1 MNTLRKMFFALA
13 LLASGL
19 TIAAQEA
26 TEDPDVKYA
35 AELLKPETVA
45 PDFKILNNDNAKD
58 VSLSQ
63 FRGQFVVVEFW
74 ASWCPDCRK
83 DIPEVKKLV
92 ENYGQKGV
100 KFIGVSFDTDKA
112 AWQSCIEKNGMN
124 WLHGSELK
132 KWKNG
137 TQIDKDYK
145 VNWIPTYYLI
155 CPEGK
160 VILGTVQHQKIAAKL
175 ANLEANG
182 LLKVNGSDCK
192 NDSCGMAKGKNLVSG
207 MNCKKDSCGMTKGKA
222 CDCGMKC
229 KKGKAGMDNG
239 KACTNGMNCKEHM
252 NGMAEGKVCASSMN
266 CKKDSCGM
274 AKGKAC
280 DCGMKCKKDNTAMCK
295 GKACAADKNCK
306 KQQAATK
313 ASKKTVTKKK

>member
-1 MNTLRKMFFALA
+1 MNTLRKMFFAL
-13 LLASGL
+13 LLLTSGL

-45 PDFKILNNDNAKD
+45 PDFKILNNNNAKD

-92 ENYGQKGV
+92 ENYGNKGV
-100 KFIGVSFDTDKA
+100 KFIGVSFDTDKT
-112 AWQSCIEKNGMN
+112 AWKSCIEKNGMD
-124 WLHGSELK
+124 WLHSSELK
-132 KWKNG
+132 KWKAG

-175 ANLEANG
+175 ANLEAKG

-207 MNCKKDSCGMTKGKA
+207 MNCKEHMKGMAKGKA
-222 CDCGMKC
+222 CA
-229 KKGKAGMDNG
+229 AG
-239 KACTNGMNCKEHM
+239 
-252 NGMAEGKVCASSMN
+252 MN

-280 DCGMKCKKDNTAMCK
+280 DCGMKCKKSKAGMDNGKACTHGMNCK
-295 GKACAADKNCK
+295 EHMKGMAEGKACAADKNCK
-306 KQQAATK
+306 KQQTATK
-313 ASKKTVTKKK
+313 ASKKTVTKKSTVTKKK

>member
-1 MNTLRKMFFALA
+1 MNTLRKMFFAL
-13 LLASGL
+13 LLLTSGL

-92 ENYGQKGV
+92 ENYGNKGV
-100 KFIGVSFDTDKA
+100 KFIGVSFDTDKT
-112 AWQSCIEKNGMN
+112 AWKSCIEKNGMD
-124 WLHGSELK
+124 WLHSSELK
-132 KWKNG
+132 KWKAG

-175 ANLEANG
+175 ANLEAKG
-182 LLKVNGSDCK
+182 LLKVNSSDCK

-207 MNCKKDSCGMTKGKA
+207 MNCKKDSCGMG
-222 CDCGMKC
+222 
-229 KKGKAGMDNG
+229 
-239 KACTNGMNCKEHM
+239 NGMNCKEHM
-252 NGMAEGKVCASSMN
+252 KGMAKGKACAAGMN

-280 DCGMKCKKDNTAMCK
+280 DCGMKCKKSKAGMDNGKACAHGMNCK
-295 GKACAADKNCK
+295 EHMKGMAEGKACAADKNCK
-306 KQQAATK
+306 KQQTATK
-313 ASKKTVTKKK
+313 ASKKTVTKKSTVTKKK